1 MSNEQNT
8 HSTQNT
14 HSAHST
20 YSYTYSAK
28 EQAELKKLRDKY
40 MPEEENKLERLRRLD
55 KSVTHKALA
64 WALVLG
70 IVGAIVMG
78 AGMSLIMT
86 DMADTLGL
94 SQQSTLLIGVPIGVV
109 GGVMAVLS
117 YPVYKHVSRRER
129 EKLAPEVMRLTDELM
144 K

>member
-8 HSTQNT
+8 NNT
-14 HSAHST
+14 HGT

-28 EQAELKKLRDKY
+28 EQAELKKLRNKY
-40 MPEEENKLERLRRLD
+40 MPEDENKLERLRRLD

-64 WALVLG
+64 WALALG

-94 SQQSTLLIGVPIGVV
+94 SQQSALLIGIPVGIV
-109 GGVMAVLS
+109 GGVMVGLS